1 MSLRSG
7 AVGVA
12 CLIVIGAGSA
22 AGAAETQEHEW
33 RAACTHDALV
43 HCLGPALRRDRS
55 GVRECLIQRLTKIS
69 ARCRAVV
76 EGATADNVRT
86 TEAGA
91 RLDAGAESSP
101 ENELSPR

>member
-1 MSLRSG
+1 MSFRSG
-7 AVGVA
+7 AIGMA

-22 AGAAETQEHEW
+22 TGAAETQEHEW

-86 TEAGA
+86 T
-91 RLDAGAESSP
+91 DAGGRADPGTQASP